1 METPPPSIQTQDQIF
16 RLPSSQPQY
25 SQNLSPVPVPTTRS
39 RNLKE
44 NRVSMPW
51 TELMRAV
58 FRPYIFL
65 VLTSSRSKTLSSGG
79 LGRSPS
85 SNSSSSAKSR
95 HPTKKSLKAN
105 MKPRSSKPR
114 NSKSGSINIA
124 RALASPFVSRAS
136 SPIDDQND
144 LSVPKPRPRTSTAT
158 NIGKRGLSNTF
169 YNPNLPSPQTHE
181 RGKAKGSHYSAQS
194 AHTSPS
200 SKPPLILDLNTQLKQ
215 KRRKGAHRGTVS
227 VDDKRP
233 TEVDLQEGGGKTKK
247 KQGGQQRERRPS
259 APSSYSLRP
268 RPLKLLVCA
277 PAGSQG
283 TKARKSRLASGL
295 EIIHNNNNV
304 TSTEASAS
312 ATATAINHTDD
323 DGFVLP
329 LLPHSHNKN
338 PTTITSATSAT
349 SAALDVDMDWRVGI
363 VDFNR
368 PPSQLCHYPMAT
380 MLDGWASGNVFSSSS
395 GSEGSS
401 SSESEDDADN
411 NEIESNPSRL
421 SRTRTRTARPLA
433 SGSTFDDPFGFGFG
447 FGSMLP
453 LDLNMNVDLD
463 QSRFGDGAWGIS
475 TPSKMQIQRDG
486 QTHNKEGKV
495 KKKEKRMIVKATS
508 ISDLRSKNGGLV
520 KMRSLPVMGSVGR
533 GMEMGHDDVDVNEE
547 ADNEEQEQ
555 DMDLTTPLI
564 TAIADTGTASTALG
578 ATEAMQL
585 EDGRGDMTPWIMD
598 SLISPPSRF
607 LDAQGAVVK
616 GVYNFFLFSLQSPDR
631 LIVYLV

>member
-1 METPPPSIQTQDQIF
+1 MDD
-16 RLPSSQPQY
+16 
-25 SQNLSPVPVPTTRS
+25 TR
-39 RNLKE
+39 
-44 NRVSMPW
+44 
-51 TELMRAV
+51 A
-58 FRPYIFL
+58 
-65 VLTSSRSKTLSSGG
+65 
-79 LGRSPS
+79 
-85 SNSSSSAKSR
+85 
-95 HPTKKSLKAN
+95 
-105 MKPRSSKPR
+105 
-114 NSKSGSINIA
+114 
-124 RALASPFVSRAS
+124 
-136 SPIDDQND
+136 
-144 LSVPKPRPRTSTAT
+144 
-158 NIGKRGLSNTF
+158 
-169 YNPNLPSPQTHE
+169 
-181 RGKAKGSHYSAQS
+181 
-194 AHTSPS
+194 
-200 SKPPLILDLNTQLKQ
+200 
-215 KRRKGAHRGTVS
+215 
-227 VDDKRP
+227 

-277 PAGSQG
+277 PAGSKG

-304 TSTEASAS
+304 ASNEASAS

-338 PTTITSATSAT
+338 PTTITSATP
-349 SAALDVDMDWRVGI
+349 AALDVDMDWRVGI

-368 PPSQLCHYPMAT
+368 PPSQLCHYPTTT
-380 MLDGWASGNVFSSSS
+380 MLDGWASEIVFSSSS
-395 GSEGSS
+395 GSEGFS
-401 SSESEDDADN
+401 SSESEDDADD
-411 NEIESNPSRL
+411 NEIEVNPSRL

-433 SGSTFDDPFGFGFG
+433 SGTTFDDPFGFGFG

-453 LDLNMNVDLD
+453 LDLNMNLDLDLD
-463 QSRFGDGAWGIS
+463 QSRFADGAWGIS
-475 TPSKMQIQRDG
+475 TPLKMQIQRDG
-486 QTHNKEGKV
+486 QTHNKEGKER
-495 KKKEKRMIVKATS
+495 KKEKRMKATS

-533 GMEMGHDDVDVNEE
+533 GMEMGRDDVDVNEE

-555 DMDLTTPLI
+555 DMDLTIPLI

-578 ATEAMQL
+578 ATEVMQL

-607 LDAQGAVVK
+607 LDAQGAVGK